1 MTTRKYSQRPLVG
14 VGAVI
19 IENDEVLLV
28 KRAKEPKANFWTL
41 PGGLVEI
48 GETIHDALK
57 REIREECQVEIE
69 LKEIIDVVD
78 YIEKNDAG
86 DFKYHYVL
94 VDFEAK
100 IVGGTLSPGSD
111 VLETRWVSF
120 SELKTLNLPKI
131 TSDFFQNN
139 FPGLEYT

>member
-1 MTTRKYSQRPLVG
+1 LTTRKYSQRPLVG

-28 KRAKEPKANFWTL
+28 KRAKEPKANFWTI
-41 PGGLVEI
+41 PGGLIEL

-78 YIEKNDAG
+78 YIEKDDEDNI
-86 DFKYHYVL
+86 KYHYVL

-100 IVGGTLSPGSD
+100 IVGGTLAPGSD

-131 TSDFFQNN
+131 TRDFFENN